1 MTISWIVSV
10 INRSARWPDVSG
22 SSCFNAFA
30 DVQAILMPW
39 ALATYAI
46 LCVYRQCTQRP
57 REIAGNDIVETGQVF
72 RLSRQVRQGN
82 VLTEDGLQICLW
94 RCDRLDVEFLDDKIK
109 HIR

>member
-1 MTISWIVSV
+1 MIISWIVSGMK
-10 INRSARWPDVSG
+10 RSVHWPDLYRSP
-22 SSCFNAFA
+22 CFNAFA

-57 REIAGNDIVETGQVF
+57 REIDGNDIVETGQVF

-94 RCDRLDVEFLDDKIK
+94 RCDRLDVEFLYEKIEN
-109 HIR
+109 IG